1 MMIQKIGQRLL
12 VVGLVAGTAGLAVAG
27 PALAETP
34 DTWTKPAPTPWL
46 ETLGI
51 FVGIPALLFV
61 LIVLMV
67 LAPSMVQRGG
77 SQAGLTWWSAP
88 QWFGQRPVEASPGEA
103 AQLEASAAAE
113 TEPAEAEPAGAKRGG
128 VGARW

>member
-1 MMIQKIGQRLL
+1 MIHRIGRRL
-12 VVGLVAGTAGLAVAG
+12 VAVGLVTGTSALAVAG

-51 FVGIPALLFV
+51 FVGIPALMFL

-67 LAPSMVQRGG
+67 LAPSMVRRGG

-88 QWFGQRPVEASPGEA
+88 QWFGQRPVEATPGETA
-103 AQLEASAAAE
+103 ELEAGSE
-113 TEPAEAEPAGAKRGG
+113 SQQPGQEPAGAGERGG

>member
-1 MMIQKIGQRLL
+1 VFYVMIQKICQRLL

-67 LAPSMVQRGG
+67 LAPSMVRRGG

-88 QWFGQRPVEASPGEA
+88 QWFGQRPAEATPGET
-103 AQLEASAAAE
+103 AQLEAGAAPE
-113 TEPAEAEPAGAKRGG
+113 QEPARTERGG

>member
-1 MMIQKIGQRLL
+1 VFYVMIQKICQRLL

-67 LAPSMVQRGG
+67 LAPSMVRRGG

-88 QWFGQRPVEASPGEA
+88 QWFGERPAEAAPGET
-103 AQLEASAAAE
+103 AQLEAGAAPE
-113 TEPAEAEPAGAKRGG
+113 QKPAGTERGG